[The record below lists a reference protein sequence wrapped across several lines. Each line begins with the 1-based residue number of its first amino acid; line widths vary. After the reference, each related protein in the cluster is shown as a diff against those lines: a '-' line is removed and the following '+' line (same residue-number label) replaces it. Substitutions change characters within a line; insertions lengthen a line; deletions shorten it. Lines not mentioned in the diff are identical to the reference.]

1 MVQLDAA
8 QLGEETAEE
17 TALRLFELRQKNFEE
32 EVAKVENR
40 FGVLELGASIFPIR
54 LLTLLCFTGQGIEKE
69 GAKNQGRSSP

>member
-54 LLTLLCFTGQGIEKE
+54 PLTLCFTGQGIEKE
-69 GAKNQGRSSP
+69 RAKNQGRSSP